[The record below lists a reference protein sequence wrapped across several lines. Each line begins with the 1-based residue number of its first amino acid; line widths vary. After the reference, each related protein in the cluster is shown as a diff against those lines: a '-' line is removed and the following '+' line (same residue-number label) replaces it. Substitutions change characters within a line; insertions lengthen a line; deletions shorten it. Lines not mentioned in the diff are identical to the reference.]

1 MLSGNTKK
9 LREHDDKNRGQGK
22 FLGDDVHQHGWGI
35 ISDMHILP
43 ISGGPGRTEGL
54 VTPRTNL
61 FPEDTRLSG
70 SASHPSP
77 PPSFL
82 GLLSMCLS
90 HVDLL
95 FSISVLDSPTSCLAI
110 PFFQSFTA
118 KVLESSLTFSSLIL
132 TNIPQ
137 YALWGFI
144 LYSI

>member
-22 FLGDDVHQHGWGI
+22 LLGDDVHQHGWGI

-43 ISGGPGRTEGL
+43 ISEGP

-70 SASHPSP
+70 SASHPS

-110 PFFQSFTA
+110 PFFQSFMA